1 MDGLEVCAAI
11 KEHHYQRT
19 SLSKNTTIKK
29 QAQITLAILML
40 TARDSFAVKAAGVKQ
55 GAEDYLTKPCVLR
68 ELVFHCQALA
78 RRSDLHQLT
87 SHHITSQ

>member
-1 MDGLEVCAAI
+1 VCR
-11 KEHHYQRT
+11 YQGT
-19 SLSKNTTIKK
+19 PLSKNTTIKK